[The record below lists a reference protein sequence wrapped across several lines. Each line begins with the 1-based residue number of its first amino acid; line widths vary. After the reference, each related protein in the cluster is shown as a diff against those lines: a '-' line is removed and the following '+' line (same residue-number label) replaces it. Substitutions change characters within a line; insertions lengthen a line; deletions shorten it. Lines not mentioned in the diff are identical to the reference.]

1 MFTQFSNILTLL
13 HSEQSKLHRVLAVRR
28 ATGLIMLTH
37 FNTISILLNSIAAL
51 IFCLTSQK
59 RSALKEKNLLL

>member
-13 HSEQSKLHRVLAVRR
+13 HSEQSKLHRILAVRS

-51 IFCLTSQK
+51 LFCLPSQK
-59 RSALKEKNLLL
+59 WSNLKEKNLLL